1 MIDTPTLLLGV
12 IVLVILLARFVGRRM
27 VVRLAV
33 MSMLLA
39 LTEWYVQSHPIKGGL
54 GMVSLVYFLVALS
67 SYILAWWLVG

>member
-1 MIDTPTLLLGV
+1 MIDPATLLLGV
-12 IVLVILLARFVGRRM
+12 IVLVVVLARFVGRRT

-39 LTEWYVQSHPIKGGL
+39 LVEWYIQEHPIHGGL
-54 GMVSLVYFLVALS
+54 GMVSLVYFLVALT

>member
-12 IVLVILLARFVGRRM
+12 IVLVVLLARFVGRRM

-39 LTEWYVQSHPIKGGL
+39 LTEWYVQEHPIHGGL

-67 SYILAWWLVG
+67 SYVLAWWLVG